1 MFLKLGLE
9 GGRIAVIELRRNAI
23 CRENIYMYIY
33 AMENCIR
40 TK

>member
-23 CRENIYMYIY
+23 CKENIYVWKIV
-33 AMENCIR
+33 R